1 MDGGEIGW
9 RAHRK
14 GEDDIAIG
22 NIIGSNIFNIVF
34 VLGIPA
40 LVAPG
45 SIDPLAIPLLS
56 DIPLIGRM
64 LFAQDAL
71 VYLSFALFA
80 LVARVELKTSPDAKN
95 KLREAAQAV
104 GVDLS
109 AFILSAAME
118 RAESVLDNQRR
129 RELSNQSWELMN
141 QLIAEPAQP
150 TLALKALMKRKNSDG
165 RQA

>member
-1 MDGGEIGW
+1 M
-9 RAHRK
+9 R
-14 GEDDIAIG
+14 
-22 NIIGSNIFNIVF
+22 GSNSK
-34 VLGIPA
+34 
-40 LVAPG
+40 LVPT
-45 SIDPLAIPLLS
+45 P
-56 DIPLIGRM
+56 
-64 LFAQDAL
+64 
-71 VYLSFALFA
+71 
-80 LVARVELKTSPDAKN
+80 KTN
-95 KLREAAQAV
+95 FIEAAQAV

-129 RELSNQSWELMN
+129 RELNQSWELMN

>member
-1 MDGGEIGW
+1 VAFHVQAIDADINHK
-9 RAHRK
+9 AHHPQ
-14 GEDDIAIG
+14 
-22 NIIGSNIFNIVF
+22 
-34 VLGIPA
+34 PA
-40 LVAPG
+40 G
-45 SIDPLAIPLLS
+45 QRI
-56 DIPLIGRM
+56 R
-64 LFAQDAL
+64 
-71 VYLSFALFA
+71 
-80 LVARVELKTSPDAKN
+80 AKN

>member
-1 MDGGEIGW
+1 MRSTPYDFIQLIKEVIM
-9 RAHRK
+9 
-14 GEDDIAIG
+14 
-22 NIIGSNIFNIVF
+22 
-34 VLGIPA
+34 LGKTAA
-40 LVAPG
+40 LYDV
-45 SIDPLAIPLLS
+45 DKTLKN
-56 DIPLIGRM
+56 
-64 LFAQDAL
+64 
-71 VYLSFALFA
+71 
-80 LVARVELKTSPDAKN
+80 ARVKLKTSPDAKN